1 MARPRNHLSNAPL
14 REALIDIQFEPNIP
28 IESID
33 HFVDALGAAV
43 RTKSNIW
50 GASFGVNMTAN
61 GQPLTTRSE
70 SIAVGRR
77 LELHQGP
84 YVLQCRVNGFTLSRL
99 SPYGEW
105 NDLRTEAHRLWGVFS
120 RELGAVL
127 VNRIA
132 VRYINE
138 LRFPVPLR
146 DFGEYLV
153 SPPGVP
159 DELPQGLLGFLTRV
173 IIPDEANNCMTIVTQ
188 ALEGPPSE
196 GPAGATATVILD
208 IDVFRAGTSDAPRS
222 DEIWTALDT
231 LRGQK
236 NRVFFAHV
244 TERTV
249 EMYE

>member
-1 MARPRNHLSNAPL
+1 
-14 REALIDIQFEPNIP
+14 
-28 IESID
+28 
-33 HFVDALGAAV
+33 
-43 RTKSNIW
+43 
-50 GASFGVNMTAN
+50 
-61 GQPLTTRSE
+61 
-70 SIAVGRR
+70 
-77 LELHQGP
+77 
-84 YVLQCRVNGFTLSRL
+84 
-99 SPYGEW
+99 
-105 NDLRTEAHRLWGVFS
+105 VFS